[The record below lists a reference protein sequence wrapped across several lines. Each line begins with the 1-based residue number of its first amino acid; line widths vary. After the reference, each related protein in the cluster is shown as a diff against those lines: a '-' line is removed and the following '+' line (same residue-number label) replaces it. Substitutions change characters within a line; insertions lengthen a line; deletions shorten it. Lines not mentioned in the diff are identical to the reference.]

1 MDLSPNQYTM
11 PMRSG
16 SRHEAI
22 AEWEKRVDRM
32 LLQQDLST
40 QVKVE
45 SVSVAAEASL
55 TDFDEYLHTLS
66 VEEHQAAL
74 EGLREYEKH
83 VGRDIDIGWHR
94 GVQ

>member
-11 PMRSG
+11 PMWAG

-22 AEWEKRVDRM
+22 ADWEKRVDR
-32 LLQQDLST
+32 LLVQQDLELRGEQAADS
-40 QVKVE
+40 E
-45 SVSVAAEASL
+45 AAEASL
-55 TDFDEYLHTLS
+55 TELDEYLHTLS

-74 EGLREYEKH
+74 DGLREYERH

-94 GVQ
+94 GI